1 METLDISPPPA
12 GTPRFVSDLDTLIRA
27 RYPLIYLVSW
37 EEQRLDA
44 ILQDVAQNHAKALLT
59 WSVTRGLR
67 RMGARTMA
75 MSDSSRDPV
84 EALNAIGKLTEPS
97 LVVLK
102 DFHPYLDSP
111 PVVRSMRELAQELK
125 STYTTVILLS
135 PTLTIPVELEKEI
148 SVLDVPLPTFRDLLQ
163 LLKEIVA
170 VVRQGNKARVDL
182 TREQAE
188 QMIKAAQGLTLS
200 EAENAFAKA
209 IANDGVLD
217 KDDIRLVLDEK
228 RQVIRKS
235 GLLEFV
241 GVEEDLGQV
250 GGLDELKAWLTG
262 RNGAFSEPARKFG
275 LPAPKGLLLLGVQ
288 GCGKSLTAK
297 AIASAWALPLLRLDL
312 GRIFSSLIG
321 SSEENLRRAIRVAE
335 SVAPVVLW
343 IDEIEKGLA
352 GSSGAAVTDSGVSAR
367 VFGALLTWLQEKTAP
382 VFVVATANRIEA
394 LPPELL
400 RKGRFD
406 EIFFIDLPSAAERHE
421 IFRIHIRRRQRD
433 PLHFDLDALSTAAEG
448 YSGAEIEQAVI
459 AGLYHAFAE
468 GSELTQAQVIQSLR
482 ETFPLSATMSEEIAK
497 LRDWSRNRTRPASSA
512 QRPSRASPF
521 AAARPATPAKPVPP
535 VAR

>member
-1 METLDISPPPA
+1 METLDISGPPA

-37 EEQRLDA
+37 EEQRLDG
-44 ILQDVAQNHAKALLT
+44 ILQDVAQNHGKALLH

-67 RMGARTMA
+67 RIGPRA
-75 MSDSSRDPV
+75 MTLSESSRDPI
-84 EALNAIGKLTEPS
+84 EALSAIGKLTEPS

-102 DFHPYLDSP
+102 DFHAYLDNP
-111 PVVRSMRELAQELK
+111 AVVRALRELAQDLK

-135 PTLTIPVELEKEI
+135 PSLVIPTELEKEV
-148 SVLDVPLPTFRDLLQ
+148 SVLDVPLPGFRDLAQ

-170 VVRQGNKARVDL
+170 VVRQGNKARIDL
-182 TREQAE
+182 SREQAE
-188 QMIKAAQGLTLS
+188 RMIKAAQGLTLS

-209 IANDGVLD
+209 IAADGVLD
-217 KDDIRLVLDEK
+217 QDDIRLVLDEK

-241 GVEEDLGQV
+241 GAEDTLGHV

-297 AIASAWALPLLRLDL
+297 AVASQWSLPLLRLDL

-335 SVAPVVLW
+335 SVSPTVLW

-352 GSSGAAVTDSGVSAR
+352 GNAGAAVTDSGVSAR
-367 VFGALLTWLQEKTAP
+367 VFGALLTWLQEKSAP

-406 EIFFIDLPSAAERHE
+406 EIFFIDLPSAAERRE
-421 IFRIHIRRRQRD
+421 IFRIHLEKRQRD
-433 PLHFDLDALSTAAEG
+433 PMRFDLDALSTAAEG

-459 AGLYHAFAE
+459 AGLYLAFAE
-468 GSELTQAQVIQSLR
+468 GVELTEAHVMRAVQ
-482 ETFPLSATMSEEIAK
+482 ETYPLSATMSEEIAS
-497 LRDWSRNRTRPASSA
+497 LREWSKNRTRPASAA
-512 QRPSRASPF
+512 QRLASNAPPFGLRPS
-521 AAARPATPAKPVPP
+521 PAKPAPP
-535 VAR
+535 EVR

>member
-1 METLDISPPPA
+1 MEIPDAPA
-12 GTPRFVSDLDTLIRA
+12 GTPKFVSDLDTLIRA

-44 ILQDVAQNHAKALLT
+44 VLQDVAQNHGKALLQ

-67 RMGARTMA
+67 RVSGARALTI
-75 MSDSSRDPV
+75 SEQSRDPI
-84 EALNAIGKLTEPS
+84 EALGAVAKLTEPS

-102 DFHPYLDSP
+102 DFHPFLDNP
-111 PVVRSMRELAQELK
+111 PVVRAMRELAQDLK

-148 SVLDVPLPTFRDLLQ
+148 SVLDVPLPSFRDLYQ

-170 VVRQGNKARVDL
+170 VVRKGNKARVEL
-182 TREQAE
+182 TKDQAE
-188 QMIKAAQGLTLS
+188 QIIKAAQGLTLS

-241 GVEEDLGQV
+241 TVEQELAHV
-250 GGLDELKAWLTG
+250 GGLDELKGWLNG
-262 RNGAFSEPARKFG
+262 RTGAFGEPARKFG

-297 AIASAWALPLLRLDL
+297 AIASAWSLPLLRLDL

-335 SVAPVVLW
+335 SVSPAVLW

-367 VFGALLTWLQEKTAP
+367 VFGSLLTWLQEKSAP

-394 LPPELL
+394 LPPELM

-406 EIFFIDLPSAAERHE
+406 EIFFIDLPSSAERRD
-421 IFRIHIRRRQRD
+421 IFRIHITRRKRD
-433 PLHFDLDALSTAAEG
+433 PAAFDLDALSTASAG
-448 YSGAEIEQAVI
+448 YSGSEIEQAVI
-459 AGLYHAFAE
+459 AGLYYAFAE
-468 GSELTQAQVIQSLR
+468 GCELRQAHVMKAVQ
-482 ETFPLSATMSEEIAK
+482 EAFPISSTMGEDIAR
-497 LRDWSRNRTRPASSA
+497 LRDWAKNRTRAASA
-512 QRPSRASPF
+512 EQRLAVVS
-521 AAARPATPAKPVPP
+521 
-535 VAR
+535 

>member
-1 METLDISPPPA
+1 VETFESAPV
-12 GTPRFVSDLDTLIRA
+12 GTPKFVSDLDTLIRA

-44 ILQDVAQNHAKALLT
+44 ILQDVAQTHGKALLQ
-59 WSVTRGLR
+59 WSVTRGMR
-67 RMGARTMA
+67 RVSAGRAVA
-75 MSDSSRDPV
+75 VSEQSRDPV
-84 EALNAIGKLTEPS
+84 EALAAIGKLTEPS

-102 DFHPYLDSP
+102 DFHPFLDSAA
-111 PVVRSMRELAQELK
+111 VVRGMRELAQDLK
-125 STYTTVILLS
+125 STFTTVILLA
-135 PTLTIPVELEKEI
+135 PVLTIPVELEKEV
-148 SVLDVPLPTFRDLLQ
+148 SVLDVPLPSFRDLYQ
-163 LLKEIVA
+163 LLKEIVT
-170 VVRQGNKARVDL
+170 VVRRGNKARVEL

-188 QMIKAAQGLTLS
+188 QIIKAAQGLTLS

-217 KDDIRLVLDEK
+217 RDDIRLVLDEK

-241 GVEEDLGQV
+241 NVEQELAHV
-250 GGLDELKAWLTG
+250 GGLDELKGWLNG
-262 RNGAFSEPARKFG
+262 RTGAFSEPARKFG

-297 AIASAWALPLLRLDL
+297 AIASVWSLPLLRLDL

-335 SVAPVVLW
+335 SVAPTVLW

-352 GSSGAAVTDSGVSAR
+352 GNAGAAVTDSGVSAR
-367 VFGALLTWLQEKTAP
+367 VFGSLLTWLQEKTAP
-382 VFVVATANRIEA
+382 VFVVATANRIDA

-406 EIFFIDLPSAAERHE
+406 EIFFIDLPSAAERRD
-421 IFRIHIRRRQRD
+421 IFRIHIARRQRD
-433 PLHFDLDALSTAAEG
+433 PAAFDLDALSTAAEG
-448 YSGAEIEQAVI
+448 FSGSEIEQAVI
-459 AGLYHAFAE
+459 AGLYYAFDE
-468 GSELTQAQVIQSLR
+468 STELRQAHVMRAVQ
-482 ETFPLSATMSEEIAK
+482 EAFPLSSTMGEEISR
-497 LRDWSRNRTRPASSA
+497 LREWSKNRTRPASTA
-512 QRPSRASPF
+512 QRLAVVR
-521 AAARPATPAKPVPP
+521 
-535 VAR
+535 

>member
-1 METLDISPPPA
+1 MESLETAGPA

-44 ILQDVAQNHAKALLT
+44 ILHDIAQNHGKALLH

-67 RMGARTMA
+67 RVSGARSMPI
-75 MSDSSRDPV
+75 SEQSREPI
-84 EALNAIGKLTEPS
+84 EALSGVAKLTEAS

-102 DFHPYLDSP
+102 DFHPFLDNP
-111 PVVRSMRELAQELK
+111 AVVRALRELSQDLK

-148 SVLDVPLPTFRDLLQ
+148 SVLDVPLPSFRDLYQ
-163 LLKEIVA
+163 LLKEIVG
-170 VVRQGNKARVDL
+170 VVRRGNKARVEL
-182 TREQAE
+182 TKEQAE
-188 QMIKAAQGLTLS
+188 NIIKAAQGLTLS

-217 KDDIRLVLDEK
+217 QDDIRLVLDEK

-241 GVEEDLGQV
+241 GVEQQLAHV
-250 GGLDELKAWLTG
+250 GGLDELKGWLTG
-262 RNGAFSEPARKFG
+262 RIGAFGEPARKFG

-297 AIASAWALPLLRLDL
+297 AVASHWALPLLRLDV

-321 SSEENLRRAIRVAE
+321 SSEENLRKAIRVAE
-335 SVAPVVLW
+335 SVSPTVLW

-352 GSSGAAVTDSGVSAR
+352 GSAGAAVTDSGVSAR

-382 VFVVATANRIEA
+382 VFVVATANRIDA

-406 EIFFIDLPSAAERHE
+406 EIFFIDLPSAAERRE
-421 IFRIHIRRRQRD
+421 IFRIHVAKRLRD
-433 PLHFDLDALSTAAEG
+433 PAAFDLDALSTAAEG
-448 YSGAEIEQAVI
+448 FSGAEIEQAVV
-459 AGLYHAFAE
+459 AGLYHAFGE
-468 GSELTQAQVIQSLR
+468 GTDLRQVHVMKAIEESVPLSSTMGEDIGRLR
-482 ETFPLSATMSEEIAK
+482 E
-497 LRDWSRNRTRPASSA
+497 WSKNRTRPASSA
-512 QRPSRASPF
+512 QRLAVVR
-521 AAARPATPAKPVPP
+521 
-535 VAR
+535 